1 MEFNIETIKGL
12 KEGATYIIEFAEDIP
27 IEECINMTKTINNL
41 LKEHN
46 RDILF
51 IYMRKCDVEIKGE
64 IDYGSTKI

>member
-12 KEGATYIIEFAEDIP
+12 KEGSTYIVKFSKDIP
-27 IEECINMTKTINNL
+27 ADECINMTKMINNL

-51 IYMRKCDVEIKGE
+51 IYMRKGDVEIKGAD
-64 IDYGSTKI
+64 DYGI